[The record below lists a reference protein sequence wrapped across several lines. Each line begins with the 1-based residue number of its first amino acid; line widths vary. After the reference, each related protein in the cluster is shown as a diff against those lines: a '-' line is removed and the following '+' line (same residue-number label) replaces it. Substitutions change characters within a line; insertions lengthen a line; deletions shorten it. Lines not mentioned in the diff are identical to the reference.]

1 MSVAIALRHHVGG
14 VPMGTG
20 RCRRRVL
27 DRAFAGQGCVVELNE
42 QHPPAL
48 VHGGDVTPIMDAEVI
63 EPEPDCTHFLDSSSV
78 EQASNA
84 GRRTYSV
91 KDFEWSES
99 GRKSHRSFLA
109 ARWPGG
115 ETVGD

>member
-1 MSVAIALRHHVGG
+1 MGRQWELAAAG
-14 VPMGTG
+14 V
-20 RCRRRVL
+20 VL

-42 QHPPAL
+42 RHLPAL
-48 VHGGDVTPIMDAEVI
+48 VHGGDATPIVDAEVI
-63 EPEPDCTHFLDSSSV
+63 EPEPDCTDLLGSSSV

-91 KDFEWSES
+91 KDFERSES
-99 GRKSHRSFLA
+99 GSESPRSFFA